1 MQGVLANGKIVR
13 VDFEYSHK
21 RFSESEVAQ
30 TNAMVTVFDTE
41 QVEALEE
48 GQEQGE
54 VTQRILGFSKG
65 NCIKPMEFVS
75 SSLRSGSGKELMR
88 KEALKDAFKKLA
100 TKFPDLLNR
109 DERTQFWVN
118 TYLFTTRDGK
128 RILNQQGV
136 LSLLQQ
142 AHEEPTLVIE
152 DQMVE
157 SVA

>member
-1 MQGVLANGKIVR
+1 
-13 VDFEYSHK
+13 
-21 RFSESEVAQ
+21 
-30 TNAMVTVFDTE
+30 
-41 QVEALEE
+41 
-48 GQEQGE
+48 
-54 VTQRILGFSKG
+54 
-65 NCIKPMEFVS
+65 
-75 SSLRSGSGKELMR
+75 MR